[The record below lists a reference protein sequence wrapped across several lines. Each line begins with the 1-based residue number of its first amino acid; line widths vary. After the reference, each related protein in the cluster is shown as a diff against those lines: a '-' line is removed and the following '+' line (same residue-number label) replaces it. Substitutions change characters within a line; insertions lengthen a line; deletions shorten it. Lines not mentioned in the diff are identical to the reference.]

1 MKEKT
6 GVNGEPKS
14 SILFKTVQIG
24 LSIILACILGF
35 FIYGQFFTQST
46 HYFTGSCEVFNNT
59 WSYANSDGE
68 VRHVRFPGSLEIGV
82 GDTVTLTSR
91 LPGTVDENSYACF
104 LTNRSMR
111 VYVNNE
117 LRLDFDSSDNPL
129 PGGYVKSHYMLVE
142 LHARDAGQAIV
153 LECYDEGKDNTN
165 FNAVLIGDKIGM
177 ILYMLKKDGTQFIA
191 AMILFIL
198 ALMFSVVTIVMRFI
212 YKRKFYIINLA
223 IGIMLL
229 SLWFIFDSF
238 LYQIAM
244 RNYFVD
250 GPMEYMLVMTI
261 PFFFLLC
268 LNYAQGRRHE
278 LLLMIV
284 GLIYLI
290 TDVVVAISHF
300 AGIRSFQDNL
310 TYIGIA
316 GIIML
321 VTMIATIV
329 TDVIKKRAR
338 GYIFL
343 VSGFVALFVAA
354 IFQAVRLVTT
364 YDNHDAYPFIVG
376 MYLML
381 FSGVFT
387 FVKDISGIL
396 DEERYVQHVSELKTN
411 FLANMSHEIRTP
423 VNAILGM
430 NEMIS
435 RESGEEDIRNY
446 SENIRNAGTNLLS
459 IINDILDF
467 TKIESGKL
475 ELVSSD
481 YSLRDLIRNITNQIG
496 ELAKKKDLELK
507 VEMDPNLPNDL
518 HGDENRI
525 GQVLLNIMNNA
536 VKYTEK
542 GSVTLHVGADGD
554 TGAENADQDHFVML
568 KFEVEDTGIG
578 IRPEDMAKLF
588 NKFERFEMQRN
599 KGIEG
604 TGLGLAISNN
614 LVHMMGGKIDV
625 KSTYGEGSTFTAYI
639 IQEIAGPG
647 KVGEISDTESSREE
661 RKPYVPSFTAH
672 EATILVIDDSPVN
685 IMVVKGL
692 LKQTGI
698 NVDQALSGK
707 EGIELCSK
715 NRYDLILL
723 DHMMPGMDGIETLH
737 RLKENP
743 DFKTPVIALTA
754 NAIEGM
760 REMYLSEGFDDYLTK
775 PTKPED
781 LERTLAEYLPKDK
794 VKKAVKT
801 E

>member
-1 MKEKT
+1 MKDRIN
-6 GVNGEPKS
+6 VNSEPAPS
-14 SILFKTVQIG
+14 LLFKIVQI
-24 LSIILACILGF
+24 SISVILVCILCF
-35 FIYGQFFTQST
+35 FIYGQFFTEST
-46 HYFTGSCEVFNNT
+46 HYFTGSCSVFSNT
-59 WSYANSDGE
+59 WSYTDSAGE
-68 VRHVRFPGSLEIGV
+68 TKHVKFPGSLDIEV

-91 LPGTVDENSYACF
+91 LPGVVDENSYACF

-111 VYVNNE
+111 VYVNGE
-117 LRLDFDSSDNPL
+117 LRLDFSSDDNPL
-129 PGGYVKSHYMLVE
+129 PGGYVKSHYMLVN

-165 FNAVLIGDKIGM
+165 FNAVLVGDKIGM
-177 ILYMLKKDGTQFIA
+177 ILYMIKKDGGQFIA
-191 AMILFIL
+191 AAILFIL
-198 ALMFSVVTIVMRFI
+198 ALMFSVVTVVMHFVFR
-212 YKRKFYIINLA
+212 RKFYIVDLA
-223 IGIMLL
+223 VGIMLL
-229 SLWFIFDSF
+229 ALWFIFDSF
-238 LYQIAM
+238 LYQIVFG
-244 RNYFVD
+244 NYFVD

-261 PFFFLLC
+261 PFLFLLC

-278 LLLMIV
+278 HILMAAGLL
-284 GLIYLI
+284 Y
-290 TDVVVAISHF
+290 VVSDLVVTISHF
-300 AGIRSFQDNL
+300 FGTRSYQDNL
-310 TYIGIA
+310 LYSGSA
-316 GIIML
+316 GIIVL
-321 VTMIATIV
+321 LTMIATIV
-329 TDVIKKRAR
+329 IDVIKKRTK

-343 VSGFVALFVAA
+343 VSGFIALFVSAV
-354 IFQAVRLVTT
+354 FQAVRLVTT
-364 YDNHDAYPFIVG
+364 YDNHDAYPFIIG

-381 FSGVFT
+381 LSGVFS
-387 FVKDISGIL
+387 FVKDILGIM
-396 DEERYVQHVSELKTN
+396 DEEKYAQHVSELKSN

-435 RESGEEDIRNY
+435 RESSEDDIKDY

-475 ELVSSD
+475 ELVDAD

-507 VEMDPNLPNDL
+507 LEMDPELPNDL
-518 HGDENRI
+518 RGDENRI
-525 GQVLLNIMNNA
+525 GQVLINIMNNA

-542 GSVTLHVGADGD
+542 GSVSLRVGFAGSGD
-554 TGAENADQDHFVML
+554 CEIPDHEHYIVL
-568 KFEVEDTGIG
+568 KMEVEDTGIG
-578 IRPEDMAKLF
+578 IRPEDMEKLF
-588 NKFERFEMQRN
+588 NKFERFETQRN

-647 KVGEISDTESSREE
+647 KVGDNAGAQSCETE
-661 RKPYVPSFTAH
+661 KKVYAPSFKAPD
-672 EATILVIDDSPVN
+672 AVILVIDDSPVN

-692 LKQTGI
+692 LKQTEI
-698 NVDQALSGK
+698 KVEQALSGR
-707 EGIELCSK
+707 EGIELCAK
-715 NRYDLILL
+715 NKYDLILL

-737 RLKENP
+737 RLKDDPGFNS
-743 DFKTPVIALTA
+743 PVIALTA

-781 LERTLAEYLPKDK
+781 LERTLARYLPEAK
-794 VKKAVKT
+794 VKKT
-801 E
+801 T